1 MHLVVKS
8 CVFELRVHRTMKK
21 LFYTNIF
28 EARGGIV
35 HNTVSTFF
43 GGPLP
48 VGIHILHSLAS
59 LSIFFTEARWPGFWH
74 QMPSSSLSYN
84 IFYNNGVAIYS
95 VFLWSFS

>member
-1 MHLVVKS
+1 
-8 CVFELRVHRTMKK
+8 MKK
-21 LFYTNIF
+21 LFYINIF

-35 HNTVSTFF
+35 HNPVSAFF

-48 VGIHILHSLAS
+48 VGIHTLAS
-59 LSIFFTEARWPGFWH
+59 LSIFFTEA
-74 QMPSSSLSYN
+74 SLSFN